1 MISFAIS
8 FALGRI
14 REKLHTMVSYNINR
28 QMLVHIQ
35 QIPFSKTFFLD
46 SSRITQQLQTDSN
59 EIASY
64 CINVIQNVP
73 VSSVR
78 LITVSVI
85 TYQINKT
92 VFGILLILAALY
104 IVFFEIFKGKLYN
117 TTREF
122 KNEQALFFS
131 KAQEQ
136 LRYIKFVKR
145 HGLIDVF
152 INRVDLAFQS
162 LFKTAMHAQ
171 IFQYIFSGID
181 SMLLALS
188 QIGLFLVGGVA
199 VLNGEMSIGGFT
211 TINVYF
217 SSALGCIRYFF
228 SLTSSTQNALVSLNR
243 LMDVAKMQSESD
255 GKQIV
260 SNIKA
265 IYLQDISLSFD
276 KPVLKS
282 FNAAFYKG
290 NIYALCG
297 DNGTGKSSVLHLVAG
312 LYNNLYGGNIYFD
325 DFDIMNFLRKSL
337 IGFVEQEP
345 QLLADKIISNL
356 YPYNINENYEPEEI
370 DAAIYYIN
378 KLGMNDW
385 LDKCCDG
392 LNTYINEKSDNISG
406 GEKQKLSIIRELLK
420 KPLVLLLDEPTSA
433 MDADSINTFFE
444 LLNAIKNDT
453 IIIIATHDS
462 RALHYCDSIVPLK

>member
-1 MISFAIS
+1 
-8 FALGRI
+8 
-14 REKLHTMVSYNINR
+14 
-28 QMLVHIQ
+28 MLVHIQ
-35 QIPFSKTFFLD
+35 QIPFSKTFFWTVHAL
-46 SSRITQQLQTDSN
+46 LSN
-59 EIASY
+59 FKLIPMKSLHIA
-64 CINVIQNVP
+64 
-73 VSSVR
+73 
-78 LITVSVI
+78 
-85 TYQINKT
+85 
-92 VFGILLILAALY
+92 
-104 IVFFEIFKGKLYN
+104 
-117 TTREF
+117 
-122 KNEQALFFS
+122 
-131 KAQEQ
+131 
-136 LRYIKFVKR
+136 
-145 HGLIDVF
+145 
-152 INRVDLAFQS
+152 
-162 LFKTAMHAQ
+162 
-171 IFQYIFSGID
+171 
-181 SMLLALS
+181 
-188 QIGLFLVGGVA
+188 
-199 VLNGEMSIGGFT
+199 
-211 TINVYF
+211 
-217 SSALGCIRYFF
+217 
-228 SLTSSTQNALVSLNR
+228 SLNR

-325 DFDIMNFLRKSL
+325 DFDIKKLNMNFLRKSL

-385 LDKCCDG
+385 LDKCCYG

-433 MDADSINTFFE
+433 MDIHTIFMMLEPISTVV
-444 LLNAIKNDT
+444 LVAI
-453 IIIIATHDS
+453 S
-462 RALHYCDSIVPLK
+462 E

>member
-228 SLTSSTQNALVSLNR
+228 SLTSSTQNAL
-243 LMDVAKMQSESD
+243 MDVAKMQSEPD

-312 LYNNLYGGNIYFD
+312 LYNNLYGGNIYLD
-325 DFDIMNFLRKSL
+325 DFDIKKLNMNFLRKSL